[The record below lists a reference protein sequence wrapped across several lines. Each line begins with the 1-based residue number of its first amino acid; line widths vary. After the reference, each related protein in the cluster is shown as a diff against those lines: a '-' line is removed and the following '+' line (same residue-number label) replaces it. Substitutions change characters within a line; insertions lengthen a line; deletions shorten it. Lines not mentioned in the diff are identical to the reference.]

1 MAVDS
6 YIHLSCIY
14 ITSSI
19 SLWSITLSF
28 KITTKSTM
36 VPFGWSAGDIK
47 DAIQFSI
54 SLCTAFQE
62 AKRSDSDFQEAVD
75 FLDGV
80 KIAFEHLRK
89 YTLEHPGDLYS
100 EDINDLVRR
109 IDRPWKKFRCFVKPY
124 EDSLGIKSTRSS
136 ICRAPRVVL
145 WTLVTKEVQQ
155 LKASI
160 GQPLQSITFLLLLQ
174 LL

>member
-1 MAVDS
+1 
-6 YIHLSCIY
+6 
-14 ITSSI
+14 
-19 SLWSITLSF
+19 
-28 KITTKSTM
+28 M

-62 AKRSDSDFQEAVD
+62 AKRTDSDFQEAVD

-100 EDINDLVRR
+100 EDINDLIRR

-124 EDSLGIKSTRSS
+124 EDSLGVKSTRSS
-136 ICRAPRVVL
+136 IFRAPRIVL
-145 WTLVTKEVQQ
+145 WTLVAKEVQQ

-174 LL
+174 LLQYRKTTAATVPAATLCHARRTHIP